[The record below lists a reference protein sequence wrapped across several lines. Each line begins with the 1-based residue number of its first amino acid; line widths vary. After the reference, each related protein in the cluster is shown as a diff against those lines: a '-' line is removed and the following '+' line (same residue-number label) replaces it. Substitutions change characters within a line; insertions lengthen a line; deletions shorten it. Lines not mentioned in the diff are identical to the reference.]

1 MRSERGRNAIGT
13 RSERGRNAVGTR
25 SERGRNAVGT
35 RSERGRNAVGTRLER
50 VPEETW
56 KCVLTL
62 IKNHVLACNY
72 EDPFQFFSILL
83 GFRDILKII
92 FKPL

>member
-1 MRSERGRNAIGT
+1 MRSERGRNAI
-13 RSERGRNAVGTR
+13 GTR

-62 IKNHVLACNY
+62 IKNRYATRTCIC
-72 EDPFQFFSILL
+72 E
-83 GFRDILKII
+83 KT
-92 FKPL
+92 